1 MEPTVHDVLTF
12 HRPDRAAYEHLVS
25 LGAGRQP
32 ARDAV
37 ALLMWLH
44 RRCCAGRDAVT
55 RVPAIV
61 CTRADAARL
70 VYEARTVLA
79 GVPLPEMMSS
89 PALVARLSGPDAA
102 RVRGLLALTPA
113 DALRRGVE
121 EVVAG
126 IGTLVFEDRLHEL
139 MWLYEEGGS
148 GGVLPPALAAPYR
161 GCSRAASGAAPPP
174 EEDDGR
180 SLFLTFSKG
189 LIPLTHDE
197 IEDYFAQY
205 VALGLKARYF
215 QELIPTFN
223 LTSYS
228 RRWGNCVEKVMIEK
242 TPLGEPP
249 SYGRIVLSSAS
260 AVAVI
265 LGGQSLV
272 KLVVNGR
279 QVWARKYVPRQP
291 M

>member
-126 IGTLVFEDRLHEL
+126 IGTLVFDDRLHEL

-197 IEDYFAQY
+197 IEDYFAQ
-205 VALGLKARYF
+205 
-215 QELIPTFN
+215 
-223 LTSYS
+223 
-228 RRWGNCVEKVMIEK
+228 RWGNCVEKVMIEK